1 MNQHRDDYQKKTDE
15 FAAAYN
21 KASEALKEQYKT
33 EIMNLFNKFKEQFE
47 KSNKDY
53 IAMMNDLT
61 TALYTKAG

>member
-47 KSNKDY
+47 ESNKDY

-61 TALYTKAG
+61 TALYKKAG